1 MKSLEK
7 YVNAKKKL
15 IVENE
20 KTTDNEKYISKLKRK
35 LCQSKLELDL
45 NENGIE
51 NSKPSIA

>member
-20 KTTDNEKYISKLKRK
+20 KTTDNEKYISKL
-35 LCQSKLELDL
+35 ELDL

-51 NSKPSIA
+51 NFLGENNSKPSIA

>member
-20 KTTDNEKYISKLKRK
+20 KTTDNDEKYISKLKGNYARA
-35 LCQSKLELDL
+35 
-45 NENGIE
+45 NYN
-51 NSKPSIA
+51 

>member
-20 KTTDNEKYISKLKRK
+20 KTKDNEKYISKEIMPEQTRIR
-35 LCQSKLELDL
+35 SK
-45 NENGIE
+45 
-51 NSKPSIA
+51 